1 MFFPYFYDGISSKNC
16 MYNNI
21 TIKTLAKELN
31 VSIATVSKALK
42 DRHDIGVATKQRV
55 LELALK
61 LNYIPNPYAGSLRK
75 RKSKT
80 IALVLPEVADS
91 FFSLAING
99 IEAMAQEKEYHVL
112 IYLTHESFTKEEAIL
127 KDFQSGRVDGV
138 LMSITSET
146 STNTH
151 IQELYDSGMPIVF
164 FDRVCD
170 DIDTAK
176 ITTDDF
182 EGAYKA
188 TRHLIEC
195 GCKKIALLSIS
206 TSLSIS
212 NKRMEGYKKA
222 LEDNHIICAP
232 DDIIQCSN
240 DVEKSYVTIKKLLSP
255 ATRPDGII
263 ATVEKF
269 TTNIYLVCN
278 ELGLSIPE
286 QVKVISFSNLST
298 APILSP
304 SLTTITQPAFEMGRA
319 ASSLLFKA
327 LNKPT
332 FNLKQESIVIPSILT
347 IRGSTQAIS

>member
-1 MFFPYFYDGISSKNC
+1 

-55 LELALK
+55 VELAHK
-61 LNYIPNPYAGSLRK
+61 LNYIPNPYAGGLRK

-99 IEAMAQEKEYHVL
+99 IEATAQEKEYHVL
-112 IYLTHESFTKEEAIL
+112 IYLTHESFTKEQAIL

-146 STNTH
+146 STHNH

-164 FDRVCD
+164 FDRVCES
-170 DIDTAK
+170 IDTAK

-182 EGAYKA
+182 EGGYKA
-188 TRHLIEC
+188 TQHLIDC

-222 LEDNHIICAP
+222 LDDNHIKFSP
-232 DDIIQCSN
+232 SDIVQCSN
-240 DVEKSYVTIKKLLSP
+240 DAEKSYNSIKKLLSHRS
-255 ATRPDGII
+255 RPDGII

-269 TTNIYLVCN
+269 TTNTYLACK
-278 ELGLSIPE
+278 ELGLFIPGD
-286 QVKVISFSNLST
+286 VKVISFSNLPT
-298 APILSP
+298 APILNP
-304 SLTTITQPAFEMGRA
+304 SLTTITQPAFEMGKA
-319 ASSLLFKA
+319 ASTVLFKA
-327 LNKPT
+327 LNKSS
-332 FNLKQESIVIPSILT
+332 FNLKQESIVIPSVLT
-347 IRGSTQAIS
+347 VRGSTATQTK